1 MTKIAI
7 KPIVL
12 ATMLALSSSVFADPI
27 SGGTYETINEASGWS
42 SIGDNTVTV
51 TSGQVY
57 AKDGFGVG
65 TQGVLYLN
73 SDDASITSDG
83 ATYLYGTIRKDENT
97 ALKNLTIS
105 NGDFTFHGLNE
116 QQKFEFA
123 GDVTYTSTGTGR
135 LYIINADFDVGGTLT
150 FNSAGSYFMTSGNAD
165 IRVDRFVSKGKYGLK
180 NGDNGRGGME
190 EVTFTAREVDAEGMF
205 RNTDNGTINILE
217 TASIGTLWNLGEFN
231 AADATIEVTGN
242 YMDETTAADGNTYIF
257 GNGIDKDLTDGAK
270 DSAEMTVGT
279 LIVHGN
285 ALNSASTS
293 LTVKNMNVDG
303 TLNNNDTGAVINVN
317 NGVAQAN
324 TIEGS
329 AGQFNLTNAS
339 LGATNTSH
347 FGSVAAN
354 SSTVVINDQNNT
366 MESFTGEN
374 KTVLVNQSGATLSIG
389 EKTGDMTVAASG
401 TVNDQY
407 ANAEETLSNLNG
419 AVTVDQ
425 GTTEGDKL
433 VVLQGDVNDGI
444 TAIKNA
450 NGEYVIDSIQ
460 KNTTI
465 DGFGSISALGIM
477 QWRHEMND
485 LSKRMGE
492 LRDSPEGVGAWARIY
507 GSEQE
512 YGAQDVTSKNT
523 SVQVGADFDV
533 GSGWKVGAAF
543 TYTDGSSDY
552 NGGNADN
559 KAYSLAAYGTWM
571 AENGQFVDLVAKYS
585 RLSTDF
591 DLNSMD
597 GDYDNNAFSVSAEYG
612 WHLRF
617 NESVF
622 VEPQVEVTY
631 GQVKGDTIKT
641 SNGVR
646 LEQDD
651 FDSLIGRVGV
661 RAGFHFPEDKGTI
674 YARVSGLHDFQGD
687 YDVTAT
693 KGRAINNFSDDLG
706 DTWVEFGVGANFNW
720 TDTTYTY
727 VDFERTSGGDVKE
740 NWRWNVGLRHVF

>member
-1 MTKIAI
+1 MKKNCL
-7 KPIVL
+7 KPIAF
-12 ATMLALSSSVFADPI
+12 ATMLALSSSVLAAPI
-27 SGGTYETINEASGWS
+27 SEGTYETINEASGWS

-65 TQGVLYLN
+65 AQGVLYLN
-73 SDDASITSDG
+73 SDDASITSEG
-83 ATYLYGTIRKDENT
+83 ATYLYGTIRKDEKT
-97 ALKNLTIS
+97 ALNNLTVS
-105 NGDFTFHGLNE
+105 NGDFTFAGLEE

-123 GDVTYTSTGTGR
+123 GDLTYTSTGTGR
-135 LYIINADFDVGGTLT
+135 LYIQNADFDVKGTLT
-150 FNSAGSYFMTSGNAD
+150 FDSAGSYFMTSGNSA
-165 IRVDRFVSKGKYGLK
+165 ITVDRFVSKGKYGLK
-180 NGDNGRGGME
+180 NGDNGRGVME
-190 EVTFTAREVDAEGMF
+190 ATTFTARQVEAEGMF
-205 RNTDNGTINILE
+205 RNTNNATINILE
-217 TASIGTLWNLGEFN
+217 SASIGTLWNLGEFN
-231 AADATIEVTGN
+231 ASDAIVEVTGE
-242 YMDETTAADGNTYIF
+242 YMDGTTAADGNTYIF
-257 GNGIDKDLTDGAK
+257 GNGMDKDLNDGAK
-270 DSAEMTVGT
+270 DSASMTVGT

-285 ALNSASTS
+285 AMNSASTS
-293 LTVKNMNVDG
+293 LSVKNMKIDG
-303 TLNNNDTGAVINVN
+303 ILNNDDSGAVINVN
-317 NGVAQAN
+317 NGVAQAG
-324 TIEGS
+324 TIGGK

-339 LGATNTSH
+339 LEATNSSN
-347 FGSVAAN
+347 FGSVVAN
-354 SSTVVINDQNNT
+354 DSTVVINAPDNT
-366 MESFTGEN
+366 MTSFTGEN
-374 KTVLVNQSGATLSIG
+374 KTVLVNQSGASLSIG

-401 TVNDQY
+401 SVNDQY
-407 ANAEETLSNLNG
+407 ASAEETLSNLSS

-444 TAIKNA
+444 TAILNE
-450 NGEYVIDSIQ
+450 NGEYVIDSVQ

-552 NGGNADN
+552 HGGDADN

-591 DLNSMD
+591 DLNAMD

-617 NESVF
+617 NESFF

-631 GQVKGDTIKT
+631 GQVKGETVKT

-661 RAGFHFPEDKGTI
+661 RAGFHFPKDKGTI

-693 KGRAINNFSDDLG
+693 KGKAVNDFSDDLG
-706 DTWVEFGVGANFNW
+706 DTWVEFGLGANFNW
-720 TDTTYTY
+720 TDNTYTY
-727 VDFERTSGGDVKE
+727 VDLERSNGGEIKE
-740 NWRWNVGLRHVF
+740 NWRWNIGLRHVF